1 MPDEPERDS
10 ITDTLLELFYLA
22 DRGRRFVESTAMP
35 LSVPEIQACAD
46 VLQVD
51 LSTREI
57 YNTLFELDRM
67 RLDELR
73 KK

>member
-1 MPDEPERDS
+1 
-10 ITDTLLELFYLA
+10 
-22 DRGRRFVESTAMP
+22 MP

-67 RLDELR
+67 RLEELR